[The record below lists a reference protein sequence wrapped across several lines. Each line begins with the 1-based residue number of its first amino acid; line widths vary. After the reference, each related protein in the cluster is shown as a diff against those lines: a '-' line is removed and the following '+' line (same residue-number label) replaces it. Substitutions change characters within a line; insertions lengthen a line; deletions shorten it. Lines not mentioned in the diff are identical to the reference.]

1 MMTELNT
8 MRVLIVD
15 DIQTNIDFITEIVAT
30 IENTEIDGVNTG
42 QQTFDYVAKKK
53 PDLILLDVS
62 MPKMD
67 GYEVCSRLKSDHEF
81 SDIPIIFLTARVQ
94 KEDIIKGFQVGAVDY
109 IIKPFNM
116 SELLARVKTQLSLRK
131 KTKELQYINQKL
143 ETLVEERTALLIDSN
158 KKLTETNIELT
169 EAYRQ
174 LSTLDRAKNDFIA
187 HINHELRTPLN
198 GILGYTSLLTESSTD
213 KEEANYVHSINLLVS
228 RLIKLAEI
236 SLLFTELRTVD
247 HKITLEKV
255 NLSDII
261 QSSIDNFEIKEKDLK
276 LEITD
281 VNESMYALGEPRL
294 LLTCM
299 SIIFDNAVKYS
310 PHSGK
315 ILISAVQNEDHYIIK
330 VSDEGPGFSD
340 IAKSNLFKLFTADN
354 LDQRSYGLGIGLA
367 TAKHIID
374 LMEGDITIQNKE
386 TNGAMVFVRLKK

>member
-1 MMTELNT
+1 MIAIEKTL
-8 MRVLIVD
+8 VLIVD
-15 DIQTNIDFITEIVAT
+15 DIQTNIDFITEIVST
-30 IENTEIDGVNTG
+30 IENTEIYGVNTG
-42 QQTFDYVAKKK
+42 QQTLAFVAEKK

-67 GYEVCSRLKSDHEF
+67 GYEVCFRIKADPKL

-94 KEDIIKGFQVGAVDY
+94 KEDIIKGFEVGAVDY

-116 SELLARVKTQLSLRK
+116 SELLSRVRTHIELRN

-143 ETLVEERTALLIDSN
+143 EIIVQERTSQLIESN
-158 KKLTETNIELT
+158 KNLSETNLRLT

-198 GILGYTSLLTESSTD
+198 GIMGYTSLLSELSVD
-213 KEEANYVHSINLLVS
+213 KEAANYIKSINLLVS

-247 HKITLEKV
+247 HNITLERV

-261 QSSIDNFEIKEKDLK
+261 VRSIDSLEMNEKELQI
-276 LEITD
+276 EVTD
-281 VNESMYALGEPRL
+281 IDESWYTLSEPRL
-294 LLTCM
+294 LLTCV
-299 SIIFDNAVKYS
+299 SIILDNAVKYS
-310 PHSGK
+310 PQAGK
-315 ILISAVQNEDHYIIK
+315 IKISASQNEESITIK
-330 VSDEGPGFSD
+330 ISDEGPGFSE
-340 IAKSNLFKLFTADN
+340 IARSSLFELFTADN

-374 LMEGDITIQNKE
+374 LMEGDIIIQNKE
-386 TNGAMVFVRLKK
+386 DMGASVSIQLKK

>member
-1 MMTELNT
+1 MEESNKML
-8 MRVLIVD
+8 VLIVD

-30 IENTEIDGVNTG
+30 IDDTEIEGVSTG
-42 QQTFDYVAKKK
+42 QQTLDYVNKKK

-67 GYEVCSRLKSDHEF
+67 GYEVCTRLKANPEF

-94 KEDIIKGFQVGAVDY
+94 KEDIIRGFQVGAVDY

-116 SELLARVKTQLSLRK
+116 SELLSRVKTQLSLRK
-131 KTKELQYINQKL
+131 KTKELKNINQKL
-143 ETLVEERTALLIDSN
+143 ESLVEERTAQLVESN
-158 KKLTETNIELT
+158 KKLTEANLQLT

-198 GILGYTSLLTESSTD
+198 GIMGYTSLLSELSIE
-213 KEEANYVHSINLLVS
+213 KEEANYVHAINLLVS

-247 HKITLEKV
+247 HKVTLEKV
-255 NLSDII
+255 NLSDIVWH
-261 QSSIDNFEIKEKDLK
+261 STENLEIKEKELH
-276 LEITD
+276 LEIKD
-281 VNESMYALGEPRL
+281 VDKNMFSIGEPRL

-299 SIIFDNAVKYS
+299 SIILDNAVKYS
-310 PHSGK
+310 PQSGK
-315 ILISAVQNEDHYIIK
+315 IIISAFQDEQYYVIK
-330 VSDEGPGFSD
+330 ISDEGPGFSE
-340 IAKSNLFKLFTADN
+340 IARSRLFELFTADN
-354 LDQRSYGLGIGLA
+354 LEQRSYGLGIGLA

-374 LMEGDITIQNKE
+374 LMGGDITIQNKE
-386 TNGAMVFVRLKK
+386 KKGAMVFIHLKK